1 METRFLFRLSQ
12 RLRLPPSLRS
22 LPPVR
27 HNSSY
32 KPSSSQANPIGDYY
46 ASILESSTP
55 TITSQPPTTATPSS
69 TPAITT
75 TPADADTGPSILFSS
90 RLSSPLERRNEIQ
103 RKSTLVAGVWVP
115 PKPDEP
121 DNCCMSGCV
130 NCVWD
135 RFGEELEEWAVKSKE
150 ADAAV
155 RREKSLESGRKRRKA
170 GVGTG
175 KGTGLMLGEVE
186 EGAVH
191 TAVSM
196 DDDGGGSDT
205 NWGTG
210 LETDFTSEDLFKGV
224 PVGIREFM
232 KQEKRLKEKHAKE
245 GTSGG

>member
-1 METRFLFRLSQ
+1 METRFLLRLSQ
-12 RLRLPPSLRS
+12 HLKLPTHLRS
-22 LPPVR
+22 LPSIR

-32 KPSSSQANPIGDYY
+32 KSPSDQANPIGDYY

-55 TITSQPPTTATPSS
+55 KITSQPPTTSSPSS
-69 TPAITT
+69 TPAISTV
-75 TPADADTGPSILFSS
+75 PADADTGPSILFSS
-90 RLSSPLERRNEIQ
+90 RLSSPLERRNELLK
-103 RKSTLVAGVWVP
+103 KSTLVAGVWVP

-135 RFGEELEEWAVKSKE
+135 RFGEELEEWAMKTKE
-150 ADAAV
+150 ADIALKK
-155 RREKSLESGRKRRKA
+155 EGSLEKGWQRRKA
-170 GVGTG
+170 DVG
-175 KGTGLMLGEVE
+175 GTGLTLGECE
-186 EGAVH
+186 KGAIH

-210 LETDFTSEDLFKGV
+210 LETGFTSEDLFKDV